1 MNRARRR
8 RLTNRLMEVLAT
20 VAALIAVAVLAIVV
34 VSVARRGAGALSW
47 DFFTKPQALFGQ
59 PGGGIANALVGTA
72 LLVLLATGMALP
84 VGVLTAVY
92 LTEFAPKRVAVP
104 VQVVLDVLAGLP
116 TIVVGIFVYALLVIG
131 HTQSGYAGAFALAV
145 IMLPLVARATQEVL
159 LLVPGTLREASLA
172 LGVRRWRTVLGIIL
186 PSSVGGI
193 LTGTVLAIAR
203 AAGETAPLLFTS
215 SIFAQLSLNRR
226 NQGSAE
232 HPGPDLHVLG
242 TTRSGAARAGLGGR
256 ARADGVRPRREPG
269 RQGLCSRGTGRSW
282 PDEQRDYD
290 AARDRR
296 RPGPAGARAHS
307 ERGRLRCSRS

>member
-59 PGGGIANALVGTA
+59 PGGGIANALVGTG

-92 LTEFAPKRVAVP
+92 LTEFAPKRVALP

-145 IMLPLVARATQEVL
+145 IMLPLVARATQEV
-159 LLVPGTLREASLA
+159 
-172 LGVRRWRTVLGIIL
+172 
-186 PSSVGGI
+186 
-193 LTGTVLAIAR
+193 
-203 AAGETAPLLFTS
+203 
-215 SIFAQLSLNRR
+215 
-226 NQGSAE
+226 
-232 HPGPDLHVLG
+232 
-242 TTRSGAARAGLGGR
+242 
-256 ARADGVRPRREPG
+256 
-269 RQGLCSRGTGRSW
+269 
-282 PDEQRDYD
+282 
-290 AARDRR
+290 
-296 RPGPAGARAHS
+296 
-307 ERGRLRCSRS
+307 